1 MLADLPIHAGRTG
14 RAKILVLTGNL
25 PFVIF
30 ALKWAVTDAAASG
43 LKNFSHDNND
53 DKQNN
58 YSSNT
63 IQLVHLRN

>member
-1 MLADLPIHAGRTG
+1 LLTDLPIHTGRTG

-30 ALKWAVTDAAASG
+30 ALKWAVTDAAAFG

-53 DKQNN
+53 DNQNN
-58 YSSNT
+58 LSSNF
-63 IQLVHLRN
+63 IQLTHLNE